1 MTLTIENLPVDVE
14 HALRERATAEH
25 KSLKEAVVDAL
36 ARGLGVSSSLAQG
49 GPLEPAV
56 IRPLEEQRRVEL
68 ADVVGTWESDPET
81 EAILEEQNRI
91 DPEMWK

>member
-1 MTLTIENLPVDVE
+1 
-14 HALRERATAEH
+14 
-25 KSLKEAVVDAL
+25 
-36 ARGLGVSSSLAQG
+36 
-49 GPLEPAV
+49 
-56 IRPLEEQRRVEL
+56 LEEQRRVEL